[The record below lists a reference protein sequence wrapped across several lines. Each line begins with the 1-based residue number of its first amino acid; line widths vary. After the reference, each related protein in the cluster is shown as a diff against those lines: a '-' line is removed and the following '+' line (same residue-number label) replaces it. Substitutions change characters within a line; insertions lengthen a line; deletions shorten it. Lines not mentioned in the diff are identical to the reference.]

1 MKNILKNSKAL
12 FVLVLLSSFAKIN
25 AQSPQNT
32 YKLDGTINFMK
43 LTDPGVLLIAHGN
56 GLAGIRPGEN
66 KTFFDFKDYG
76 AVKEEELQFVPNS
89 PYVIVTQTGLIK
101 TTIKK
106 SIIDYVSGAKIFD
119 SKEKD
124 WKTTSSVTVFM
135 EEKKIL
141 VYGSKKSLEVGIY
154 DMITGKEEKII
165 YLIEPGK
172 TTTGNYGITGAMN
185 INNGKLFIPTAK
197 KLLCHD
203 IKTGNKLWESTIDDV
218 TWLTTD
224 VTGKEIYTFE
234 VTQGGDTKINKISND
249 GKVLWKDSQKV
260 KGSVSRFQILPQG
273 LVIVSDVSPV
283 GESVFAAKAES
294 KIMLFN
300 ASNGEDLWDKAPK
313 TKGYVQHFYVVEDG
327 ILYGIQSGGINKV
340 SFDGTP
346 LFKKPLKTGANI
358 HIMAT
363 TPQGVIYI
371 TDEDANIIN
380 IKTGESVWNKPIK
393 YRTAQNVTST
403 FDAARKRYLIST
415 GDKVIAIDENS
426 GDVTELASYKFDEK
440 ETPSSFDVRNDG
452 LLLTSDQN
460 VMMLN
465 FDGSQKFHEY
475 YKSPGR
481 STFGKVV
488 GGVMAVASTAIM
500 VSEAAR
506 AGANTNMLGD
516 YNREGREANRNA
528 DMFAGI
534 STAATDYMSKRF
546 KASSATKNS
555 QFILSK
561 LNDGVGIVVVNKDTG
576 KKEKEIVL
584 KDKKPEYIVD
594 DFGGILYY
602 KANGAT
608 VEAFNLKN

>member
-1 MKNILKNSKAL
+1 MKIILCK
-12 FVLVLLSSFAKIN
+12 SSFLLVMVVLFSFSQTI

-32 YKLDGTINFMK
+32 YKLDGSINFMK
-43 LTDPGVLLIAHGN
+43 LTDPGILLVAHGN

-66 KTFFDFKDYG
+66 KVFFDFKDYG
-76 AVKEEELQFVPNS
+76 SVKEEELQFVPNS

-101 TTIKK
+101 TTVKK

-119 SKEKD
+119 SKEKE
-124 WKTTSSVTVFM
+124 WKQAASVTVFL

-185 INNGKLFIPTAK
+185 INNGKLYIPTAK

-203 IKTGNKLWESTIDDV
+203 LKTGNQLWESKIDDV
-218 TWLTTD
+218 TWLTAD
-224 VTGKEIYTFE
+224 ATGKEIYTFE
-234 VTQGGDTKINKISND
+234 ITQSGDTKINKISND

-260 KGSVSRFQILPQG
+260 KGRVSRFQILPQG
-273 LVIVSDVSPV
+273 LVIVSDVSPA

-300 ASNGEDLWDKAPK
+300 PSNGEDLWDKAPK

-380 IKTGESVWNKPIK
+380 INTGEAVWSKPIK
-393 YRTAQNVTST
+393 YRSAQSVTST
-403 FDAARKRYLIST
+403 YDVNSKRYLIST
-415 GDKVIAIDENS
+415 GDKIIAIDENS

-440 ETPSSFDVRNDG
+440 EAPTSFSVRKDG
-452 LLLTSDQN
+452 LLLTSSQN
-460 VMMLN
+460 MMMMN

-481 STFGKVV
+481 STFGKIM
-488 GGVMAVASTAIM
+488 GGVMAVASTTMM
-500 VSEAAR
+500 VAESAR

-516 YNREGREANRNA
+516 YNRTGREANRNA

-534 STAATDYMSKRF
+534 STAATDYLSKRF
-546 KASSATKNS
+546 KASSATQNS
-555 QFILSK
+555 QFILTK
-561 LNDGVGIVVVNKDTG
+561 LNDGIGLVVVNKDSG

-594 DFGGILYY
+594 DFGGVLYY
-602 KANGAT
+602 KESGST
-608 VEAFNLKN
+608 IQAFDLKN